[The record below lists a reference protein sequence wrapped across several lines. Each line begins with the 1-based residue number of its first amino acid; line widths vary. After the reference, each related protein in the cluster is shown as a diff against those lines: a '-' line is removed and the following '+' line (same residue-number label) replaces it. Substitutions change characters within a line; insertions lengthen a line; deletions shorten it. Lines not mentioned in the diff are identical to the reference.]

1 MQNSQGVNSVDIAI
15 TILEFIAS
23 NGGIARSSDIAKA
36 CSLSKSRLHKYL
48 VSLCRSE
55 MLYQESE
62 GSQYCLGSKILF
74 LAQATPKPQSII
86 DEINQLLCEFRDE
99 HNMSTGLVISQGNQ
113 LFLTRYN
120 RSFKHV
126 DIDFLPDTPVPHKVS
141 AAGAVFAT
149 FSNLKID
156 AGLSAKQQN
165 TIRQQGFAIRHEP
178 AEGIPGAQS
187 ISCPVFNKKGEM
199 VVAALTMGFIDPE
212 KQIALGNALK
222 AKMAKFSQ

>member
-55 MLYQESE
+55 MLYQESG
-62 GSQYCLGSKILF
+62 GSQYCLGSKILL

-99 HNMSTGLVISQGNQ
+99 HNMSTGLVIAQGNQ
-113 LFLTRYN
+113 LF
-120 RSFKHV
+120 F
-126 DIDFLPDTPVPHKVS
+126 
-141 AAGAVFAT
+141 
-149 FSNLKID
+149 
-156 AGLSAKQQN
+156 N
-165 TIRQQGFAIRHEP
+165 TI
-178 AEGIPGAQS
+178 
-187 ISCPVFNKKGEM
+187 
-199 VVAALTMGFIDPE
+199 
-212 KQIALGNALK
+212 
-222 AKMAKFSQ
+222 

>member
-55 MLYQESE
+55 MLYQESG
-62 GSQYCLGSKILF
+62 GSQYCLGSKILL
-74 LAQATPKPQSII
+74 LAQATPKPQSMV

-99 HNMSTGLVISQGNQ
+99 HNMSTGLVIAQGNQ

-126 DIDFLPDTPVPHKVS
+126 DIDFLPDTPVPYKIS
-141 AAGAVFAT
+141 AAGSIFAV
-149 FSNLKID
+149 FSNLEID
-156 AGLSAKQQN
+156 AGLSEKQKN

-187 ISCPVFNKKGEM
+187 ISCPVFNKKGKM
-199 VVAALTMGFIDPE
+199 VAAVLTMGFIE
-212 KQIALGNALK
+212 SERQIELGNTLK
-222 AKMAKFSQ
+222 AKMTRFSR

>member
-74 LAQATPKPQSII
+74 LAEATPKPQSFV

-99 HNMSTGLVISQGNQ
+99 HNMSTGLVIPKGNQ
-113 LFLTRYN
+113 LLLTRYN

-141 AAGAVFAT
+141 AAGAIFAT
-149 FSNLKID
+149 FSDLEID
-156 AGLSAKQQN
+156 SDLSQKQKN

-178 AEGIPGAQS
+178 ADGIPGAQS
-187 ISCPVFNKKGEM
+187 ISCPVLNKKGEM
-199 VVAALTMGFIDPE
+199 VAAVLTMGFIE
-212 KQIALGNALK
+212 SERQMELGNALK
-222 AKMAKFSQ
+222 EKMTHFSR

>member
-55 MLYQESE
+55 MLYQECE

-74 LAQATPKPQSII
+74 LAQATPKPQSFL

-99 HNMSTGLVISQGNQ
+99 HNMSTGLVVAQGNK

-126 DIDFLPDTPVPHKVS
+126 DIDFLPDTPVPYKIS
-141 AAGAVFAT
+141 AAGAIFAVF
-149 FSNLKID
+149 SDLEID
-156 AGLSAKQQN
+156 AGLSEKQKN

-178 AEGIPGAQS
+178 ADGIPGAQS
-187 ISCPVFNKKGEM
+187 ISCPVFSKKGNM
-199 VVAALTMGFIDPE
+199 VAVVLTMGFIEPDR
-212 KQIALGNALK
+212 QIELGNALK
-222 AKMAKFSQ
+222 AKMTSFSH

>member
-222 AKMAKFSQ
+222 AKMAKLSQ

>member
-55 MLYQESE
+55 MLYQESG
-62 GSQYCLGSKILF
+62 GSQYCLGSKILL
-74 LAQATPKPQSII
+74 LAQATPKPQSMV

-99 HNMSTGLVISQGNQ
+99 HNMSTGLVIAQGNQ

-126 DIDFLPDTPVPHKVS
+126 DIDFLPDTPVPYKIS
-141 AAGAVFAT
+141 AAGSIFAV
-149 FSNLKID
+149 FSNLEID
-156 AGLSAKQQN
+156 AGLSEKQKN

-178 AEGIPGAQS
+178 AEGIPSAQS

-199 VVAALTMGFIDPE
+199 VAAVLTMGFIE
-212 KQIALGNALK
+212 SERQIELGNTLK
-222 AKMAKFSQ
+222 AKMTRFSR

>member
-86 DEINQLLCEFRDE
+86 DEINQLLCQFRDE

-212 KQIALGNALK
+212 KQIVLGNALK

>member
-212 KQIALGNALK
+212 KQIVLGNALK

>member
-48 VSLCRSE
+48 VSLCRAE

-62 GSQYCLGSKILF
+62 GSQYCLGSKILL
-74 LAQATPKPQSII
+74 LAEATPKPQSFV

-113 LFLTRYN
+113 LLLTRYN

-126 DIDFLPDTPVPHKVS
+126 DIDFLPDTPVPYKVS
-141 AAGAVFAT
+141 AAGAVFAI
-149 FSNLKID
+149 FSDLEID
-156 AGLSAKQQN
+156 AGLSEKQQN

-187 ISCPVFNKKGEM
+187 ISCPVINRKGKM
-199 VVAALTMGFIDPE
+199 VAAVLTMGFIEPE

-222 AKMAKFSQ
+222 AKMAQFTR

>member
-15 TILEFIAS
+15 TILEYIAS

-48 VSLCRSE
+48 VSLCRAE

-62 GSQYCLGSKILF
+62 GSQYCLGSKILV
-74 LAQATPKPQSII
+74 LAQATPKPQSYI

-99 HNMSTGLVISQGNQ
+99 QNMSTGLVIEQEKQ

-126 DIDFLPDTPVPHKVS
+126 DIDFLPDTPVPYKIS
-141 AAGAVFAT
+141 AAGSIFAVF
-149 FSNLKID
+149 SDLEID
-156 AGLSAKQQN
+156 AGLSEKQQKI
-165 TIRQQGFAIRHEP
+165 IRQQGFAIRHEP

-187 ISCPVFNKKGEM
+187 ISCPVFNQKGKM
-199 VVAALTMGFIDPE
+199 VAAVLTMGFIEPE
-212 KQIALGNALK
+212 RQIELGNALK
-222 AKMAKFSQ
+222 LKMTKFSH

>member
-74 LAQATPKPQSII
+74 LAQATPKPQSFV

-99 HNMSTGLVISQGNQ
+99 QNMSTGLVISQGNQ
-113 LFLTRYN
+113 LFLARYN

-141 AAGAVFAT
+141 AAGTIFAT
-149 FSNLKID
+149 FSDLKIEAD
-156 AGLSAKQQN
+156 LSQKQKN
-165 TIRQQGFAIRHEP
+165 IIREQGFAIRHEP

-187 ISCPVFNKKGEM
+187 ISCPVLNKKGEM
-199 VVAALTMGFIDPE
+199 VAAVLTMGFIEPE
-212 KQIALGNALK
+212 RQMELGNALK
-222 AKMAKFSQ
+222 AKMAHFSR

>member
-55 MLYQESE
+55 MLYQESG
-62 GSQYCLGSKILF
+62 GSQYCLGSKILL

-99 HNMSTGLVISQGNQ
+99 HNMSTGLVIAQGNQ

-149 FSNLKID
+149 FSDLLIE
-156 AGLSAKQQN
+156 AELSQKQRML
-165 TIRQQGFAIRHEP
+165 IRQQGFAIRHEP

-187 ISCPVFNKKGEM
+187 ISCPVLNKKGEM
-199 VVAALTMGFIDPE
+199 VAAALTMGFIEPE
-212 KQIALGNALK
+212 RQMELGDALK
-222 AKMAKFSQ
+222 AKMAHFCR

>member
-15 TILEFIAS
+15 TILEFIAL

-222 AKMAKFSQ
+222 AKMAKLSQ